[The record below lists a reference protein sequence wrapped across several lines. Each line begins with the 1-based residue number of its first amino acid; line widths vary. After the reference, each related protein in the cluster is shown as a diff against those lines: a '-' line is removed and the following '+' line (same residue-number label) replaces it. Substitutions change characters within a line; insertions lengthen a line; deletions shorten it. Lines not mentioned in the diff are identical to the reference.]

1 MTDRGRAYACAATV
15 IAAAVAA
22 HGFAVQNGFVDFDD
36 DDYVFLNPHVAQG
49 LTMDGARWAFTTGH
63 AANYHPLTWLSHMAD
78 VSVWGLNPMGH
89 HLTNVVLHAVNSLLI
104 WVVLLRFSGAARESW
119 TVALLFAVH
128 PLHVESVAW
137 VSERKDLLCAF
148 FMLVSLAA
156 YAGYVRNRRL
166 SNYACMLFAFV
177 CALLSKPMAV
187 TLPFVMLVIDDWPL
201 QRAHD
206 RKLGDTLP
214 MRVRSLVR
222 EKLPLFAL
230 SAVSCVITY
239 LVQHRGG
246 AMNPDYQ
253 MSLAARTGN
262 AAISYL
268 RYMGKL
274 VWPFELS
281 PIYPLPTD
289 GVRWWSATL
298 AGFTLLALTLVAW
311 RERQR
316 APYLWAGW
324 LWYVIML
331 TPVIGIVQVGYA
343 SMADRYMYL
352 PMTGLLIA
360 IVWTGADVLRRYQ
373 TERIASAVFAFGF
386 ILIAGLASLTQRQTA
401 IWKNSESLFT
411 HAIQSTH
418 ANAEAY
424 AHLGLAHLRAGKA
437 AEAIAPLE
445 EAVRIRPKLKEAH
458 TSLGV
463 AYRLTGQLEKAIAAH
478 EEALRLD
485 PAQAVAQA
493 NLGIAY
499 AAAGRYAEAESHLRE
514 ALRLDPAQEQARN
527 TLAELLDALGKTTEA
542 AQFRREAGPR

>member
-1 MTDRGRAYACAATV
+1 MTDRGRVYAYGATV
-15 IAAAVAA
+15 IALAVAA

-36 DDYVFLNPHVAQG
+36 DDYVFLNPRVAQG
-49 LTMDGARWAFTTGH
+49 LTLDGARWAFTTGH

-78 VSVWGLNPMGH
+78 VSAWGMNPMGH

-104 WVVLLRFSGAARESW
+104 LVMLLRFSGATRESW

-156 YAGYVRNRRL
+156 YAGYVQNRRIL
-166 SNYACMLFAFV
+166 NYACMFFAFV

-187 TLPFVMLVIDDWPL
+187 TLPFVMLILDDWPL
-201 QRAHD
+201 QRTVD
-206 RKLGDTLP
+206 LKLGDTLP
-214 MRVRSLVR
+214 MRIRSLVR

-253 MSLAARTGN
+253 MPLAARMGN

-274 VWPFELS
+274 VWPFDLS
-281 PIYPLPTD
+281 PIYPLPID
-289 GVRWWSATL
+289 GVRWWSAML
-298 AGFTLLALTLVAW
+298 AGSVLIVLTFMTW
-311 RERQR
+311 RERRR

-324 LWYVIML
+324 SWYVVML

-352 PMTGLLIA
+352 PMTGILIA
-360 IVWTGADVLRRYQ
+360 IVWTGADILRRCQ
-373 TERIASAVFAFGF
+373 TERITSAVFAFGF
-386 ILIAGLASLTQRQTA
+386 VLIAGLASLTQRQTA

-411 HAIQSTH
+411 HAIQATH
-418 ANAEAY
+418 DNAEAY
-424 AHLGLAHLRAGKA
+424 AHLGLAYLRADKA

-445 EAVRIRPKLKEAH
+445 EAVRIRPNLKEAH

-478 EEALRLD
+478 EESLRID
-485 PAQAVAQA
+485 PNQAVAHA

-499 AAAGRYAEAESHLRE
+499 AALGNYADAERHLRE
-514 ALRLDPAQEQARN
+514 ALRIDPNMTTAKE
-527 TLAELLDALGKTTEA
+527 TLAGLLDARGRSAEA
-542 AQFRREAGPR
+542 ATPQ